1 MSASQPTAGQEWRAN
16 WPVVMAAMLGMSF
29 YATVNYSF
37 DQFAAPVEQAFGLSR
52 KQVFTGLSIFN
63 LLPVLFGPF
72 VGAMIDRFGARKV
85 AIPGMVLSI
94 ATFAAL
100 GTATGS
106 YLQWCLLWLA
116 FGICAL
122 LIKST
127 VWTVAV
133 SRLFNTSRGL
143 ALSVML
149 SGTAIAEAAAKIYP
163 NWLVVN
169 HGWRFAYVAL
179 AGSWGGLA
187 LLLVVLFFRDTSK
200 QGAAGAV
207 QAPSPASLPG
217 LSLAEALRS
226 PPILR
231 VGLANLIS
239 SFVGGSIS
247 MHLSLVLRDAGLD
260 RGTAA
265 QVAAT
270 AGIAGIAGKLV
281 TGWLCDRT
289 QSSWLWFTSF
299 GLGALGY
306 FLLLNP
312 LHSTASLVLAV
323 MLLGYGG
330 GAAFQVTAY
339 LTGRFGGLRN
349 FGKIYGTMGS
359 AIMLGAAIG
368 PVFGGVIHDAF
379 GGYRPLILAGI
390 PIVFIAA
397 LLTVR
402 LGSFPDFAH
411 VQRDESKT
419 A

>member
-1 MSASQPTAGQEWRAN
+1 MQSAPTAGQEWRSN

-72 VGAMIDRFGARKV
+72 VGALIDRFGARRV
-85 AIPGMVLSI
+85 AIPGLVLSI

-100 GTATGS
+100 SQATGS
-106 YLQWCLLWLA
+106 FLQWCLLWLA
-116 FGICAL
+116 FGLCAL

-133 SRLFNTSRGL
+133 TKLFNTSRGL

-163 NWLVVN
+163 NWLVMN

-187 LLLVVLFFRDTSK
+187 LLLVLLFFRDYNK
-200 QGAAGAV
+200 QSEGGVA
-207 QAPSPASLPG
+207 QMPSPESLPG

-247 MHLSLVLRDAGLD
+247 MHLSLVLKDAGLD

-299 GLGALGY
+299 GLGAIGY
-306 FLLLNP
+306 VLLLNP
-312 LHSTASLVLAV
+312 LHSTAALVLAV

-339 LTGRFGGLRN
+339 LTGRYGGLRN
-349 FGKIYGTMGS
+349 FGKLYGTMGS

-402 LGSFPDFAH
+402 LGPFPNFQP
-411 VQRDESKT
+411 VQPDVSKT

>member
-1 MSASQPTAGQEWRAN
+1 MTAQQPRAGDEWRAN
-16 WPVVMAAMLGMSF
+16 WTVVLAAMLGMSF

-63 LLPVLFGPF
+63 ILPVLFGPF
-72 VGAMIDRFGARKV
+72 VGALIDRFGARRV
-85 AIPGMVLSI
+85 AIPGLVVSI

-100 GTATGS
+100 SQATGS
-106 YLQWCLLWLA
+106 FLQWCLLWLA

-133 SRLFNTSRGL
+133 TRLFNTSRGM

-163 NWLVVN
+163 NWLVMH

-179 AGSWGGLA
+179 ATSWGGLA
-187 LLLVVLFFRDTSK
+187 LLLVLLFFRDTQK
-200 QGAAGAV
+200 EPGLAA
-207 QAPSPASLPG
+207 QTPSPDSLPG
-217 LSLAEALRS
+217 LSLAEAMRS

-239 SFVGGSIS
+239 SFIGGSVA
-247 MHLSLVLRDAGLD
+247 MHISLVLKDAGLD

-265 QVAAT
+265 MVAAT
-270 AGIAGIAGKLV
+270 SGLAGIVGKLV

-299 GLGALGY
+299 GLSAIGY
-306 FLLLNP
+306 ALLLNP
-312 LHSTASLVLAV
+312 LHSIALLTLGV

-330 GAAFQVTAY
+330 GASFQVTAY
-339 LTGRFGGLRN
+339 LTGRYGGLRN
-349 FGKIYGTMGS
+349 FGKLYGTMGS

-379 GGYRPLILAGI
+379 GGYRPLIMAGI

-402 LGSFPDFAH
+402 LGPFPNFVP
-411 VQRDESKT
+411 VQADASKT